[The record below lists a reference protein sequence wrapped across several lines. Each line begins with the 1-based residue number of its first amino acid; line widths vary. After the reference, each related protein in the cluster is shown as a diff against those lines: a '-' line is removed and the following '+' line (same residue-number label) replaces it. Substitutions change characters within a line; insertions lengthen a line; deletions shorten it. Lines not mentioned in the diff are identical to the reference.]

1 MGLVIAALSEKTQMR
16 QDDNEKE
23 IEALAVRRAEIF
35 ARELGLTDIFF
46 GRDSKIILTAM
57 EEETLLRERRAR
69 QPDHSSVV
77 KSCSTHRTYGSIWIE
92 ECPDFIVQQVHDD
105 TFRNKE

>member
-1 MGLVIAALSEKTQMR
+1 MGLVIAALSEKTQMS

-23 IEALAVRRAEIF
+23 IEALADRRAEIF
-35 ARELGLTDIFF
+35 ARELGLTDIF

-57 EEETLLRERRAR
+57 EEETLLRERGAR